1 MEKKFRVGAEASL
14 IRGEIPVAAAASKP
28 LCIIN
33 AAATKKNY
41 KKGAPCRNT

>member
-1 MEKKFRVGAEASL
+1 MEKKFRVGAEASPFK
-14 IRGEIPVAAAASKP
+14 EDIPFAAAASEP

-41 KKGAPCRNT
+41 KKGGTCKNI